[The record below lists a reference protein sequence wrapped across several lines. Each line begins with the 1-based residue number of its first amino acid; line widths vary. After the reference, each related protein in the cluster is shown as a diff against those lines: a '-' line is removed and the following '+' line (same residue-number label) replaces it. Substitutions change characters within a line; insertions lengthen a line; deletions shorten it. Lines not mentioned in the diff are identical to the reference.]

1 MEKIFAI
8 KAVFGGR
15 LLLWALVCLGIAL
28 PAAGQQWRLS
38 ADDQQRF
45 DSYYSRWTDY
55 TQRNDADQMASMEN
69 RMRDIY
75 ERYRIPMST
84 PFWRVAS
91 NGRQWGGRQRWNLS
105 GGDQQ
110 RFDSYFSRWQDYRQ
124 RNDRDQIR
132 SMEKRMQDVYRH
144 YNIPANTPYAW
155 VASNARDDDRDRWE
169 RDRWRGRLSAS
180 DQSRFDSYFSRW
192 QDYRRDNNRDQIE
205 SMERRMYDIY
215 QHYQIPQQV
224 PFEQIASR

>member
-1 MEKIFAI
+1 MTMSLKRSLTLAAAFLV
-8 KAVFGGR
+8 AVTF
-15 LLLWALVCLGIAL
+15 
-28 PAAGQQWRLS
+28 PAVAQQWQLS
-38 ADDQQRF
+38 RDDQQRF
-45 DSYYSRWTDY
+45 DSYYSRWMDY
-55 TQRNDADQMASMEN
+55 TQRNDADQMASMEG

-84 PFWRVAS
+84 PFWRVAT
-91 NGRQWGGRQRWNLS
+91 NGRQWGGHQRWNLS
-105 GGDQQ
+105 GNDQQ

-169 RDRWRGRLSAS
+169 RDRWRGRLSPS

-215 QHYQIPQQV
+215 EHYRIPQQV

>member
-1 MEKIFAI
+1 MTMSLKRSLTLAAAFLV
-8 KAVFGGR
+8 AVTF
-15 LLLWALVCLGIAL
+15 
-28 PAAGQQWRLS
+28 PAVAQQGQLS
-38 ADDQQRF
+38 RDDQQRF
-45 DSYYSRWTDY
+45 DSYYSRWMDY
-55 TQRNDADQMASMEN
+55 TQRNDADQMASMEG

-91 NGRQWGGRQRWNLS
+91 NGRQWGGHQRWNLS
-105 GGDQQ
+105 GNDQQ

-124 RNDRDQIR
+124 RNDRDQVR

-169 RDRWRGRLSAS
+169 RDRWRGRLSPS

-192 QDYRRDNNRDQIE
+192 QDYRRDNNREQIE
-205 SMERRMYDIY
+205 SMEKRMYDIY
-215 QHYQIPQQV
+215 QHYRIPQQV